1 MAKSNT
7 TEERRA
13 RFLRLAPRRTQ
24 RVLRTMDILA
34 NCSNRANYVY
44 TSDQAKKILDAV
56 EGKLEELRIRFTSK
70 KGTDFEL

>member
-1 MAKSNT
+1 MTKSNT

-24 RVLRTMDILA
+24 RVLRAMDILA
-34 NCSNRANYVY
+34 NCSNNSNYVY
-44 TSDQAKKILDAV
+44 TPDQARKILDAI